1 MTNVYRARDGR
12 VLQLPSP
19 LFLVLCNRRLVP
31 TVTGICRA
39 ENSQWIWLP
48 AAKPLN
54 ISKEHGPHG
63 LWRSPHKGF
72 QAHAVS
78 YFFGLDFFANAILA
92 FQIHQDTVNDAWN
105 A

>member
-39 ENSQWIWLP
+39 ENSQWIWLL

-54 ISKEHGPHG
+54 ISKEHGPHE
-63 LWRSPHKGF
+63 LWRSPHKEF
-72 QAHAVS
+72 QAHVFS
-78 YFFGLDFFANAILA
+78 YFFRVGFLSECDLGLPDPPRYCK
-92 FQIHQDTVNDAWN
+92 
-105 A
+105 